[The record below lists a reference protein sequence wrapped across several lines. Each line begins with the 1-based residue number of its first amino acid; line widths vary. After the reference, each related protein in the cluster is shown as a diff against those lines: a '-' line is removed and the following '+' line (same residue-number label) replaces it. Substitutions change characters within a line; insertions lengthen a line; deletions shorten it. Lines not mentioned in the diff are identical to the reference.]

1 MEAWQYNEDWSEK
14 ELTNGSY
21 VGFVYLFQFEDNT
34 SYIGSKQMYKRVKD
48 IKQLKDN
55 SIENGW
61 REYSSSSK
69 IVNSKIEEG
78 VNYIRTILWAFPS
91 MKETLFV
98 ETALIIN
105 EGLKTGNLN
114 LAVMHKAR
122 LPSGKDAVRIR
133 GILQSLYEILN

>member
-48 IKQLKDN
+48 ITKLKDN

-69 IVNSKIEEG
+69 IVNYKIEEG
-78 VNYIRTILWAFPS
+78 VNYTRTHFVGFPFDERNTFCRNS
-91 MKETLFV
+91 
-98 ETALIIN
+98 IN
-105 EGLKTGNLN
+105 
-114 LAVMHKAR
+114 HKR
-122 LPSGKDAVRIR
+122 RTKNG
-133 GILQSLYEILN
+133 